1 MLALN
6 GIKFIDRSEKLQS
19 PLFWRRNDSKVFLR
33 PKARPHWKRKKRE
46 LKEQAVYRPKVETNC
61 EKSDVLNYS
70 V

>member
-1 MLALN
+1 MELN
-6 GIKFIDRSEKLQS
+6 LSTDQRNCSLPCFGGEMTVKFFCDQILKE
-19 PLFWRRNDSKVFLR
+19 
-33 PKARPHWKRKKRE
+33 KKRE

>member
-33 PKARPHWKRKKRE
+33 PNWKKKKKRE